1 LTLYTHTP
9 GVLNKKNII
18 IAILLAII
26 IILTS
31 GVAILRNIKKSENIK
46 QTEKTVALA
55 DSETIQKDNW
65 ELGLVFYDSTVD
77 NGKTALKE
85 INWNATKKEE
95 TRIITMQ
102 INYKN
107 TNVVTAYEPGQLQ
120 IKVDN
125 LGKYMVN
132 TDNYSNGYASTWPAY
147 TMKANAISADN
158 IKESA
163 KQYDWSYQTSKEI
176 QSTYDTRV
184 RYFDEYIL
192 TNNIL
197 IEKGSN
203 TEGTIQ
209 ISYVIKGSE
218 VFQTE
223 SATIKA
229 TLNNEINSDLIT
241 FSFSS
246 PKAQYNNAKA
256 TVEKALK
263 SAEGLP
269 ENAENYIWV
278 KYNINMNKS
287 YSSLHVRMVKK
298 HLFSVELLPNCIALD
313 YEMKPIEID
322 AEGKCIT
329 DKYYKSP
336 TNTYYYNET
345 YLYIG
350 YPKEDYAGTKI
361 SQNFN
366 IYGDYCDNAAFKNSK
381 ENIELVKNFNIENII
396 LDDFD
401 FKYEGNLYGITMSSR
416 TTGRESYNTIT
427 KGQTRSEFLTYFDVR
442 TTGKSYNLQ
451 VYNDIFGIT
460 DELGNFSK
468 LSDEEYRI
476 SEICVNSLTN
486 SNQVISADMNCEVEL
501 YVRNRG
507 EKEFVKYTNWNNS
520 TTRRD
525 ICFESDKNI
534 VGFYILYK
542 NLKESSMIQS
552 PSNITTYCNISRPEN
567 VKEEGTIYAISALE
581 YYEKQEDDSYII
593 INEAEL
599 ENYEGIIGKE
609 IADYDLETYGHYLQ
623 RAKAEINYRKQDIFY
638 SWFYY
643 DEKAT
648 NASIKENV
656 VGEKVELNER
666 WSTVFLDDDTTYL
679 EYIYG
684 FKMYELLPRGVE
696 FNGTVE
702 DIKKSISG
710 WNGSGHKYF
719 KKNNNEYFKNSDEF
733 CKFLGDHLELTIIQN
748 WKNTGRTKLELIFDF
763 REEPIYV
770 LDYLKNIYIATG
782 FDFSIPVSISY
793 DSLETYG
800 SLYTARMFYQNI
812 YEKDDVTL
820 QYSNVSIDNGELDK
834 EFVDIDED
842 GDIEEKFSRGVQTYT
857 INHVTASHQDIKVIA
872 ETDRTN
878 PTDNTAKAS
887 HESEYRYKLRARSGI
902 NSMTNLVIYD
912 SIEEYAKDKDGNT
925 IKAYGNKEHWK
936 GSFEGIDTSYAE
948 SQGYTVKTY
957 YSENE
962 LVEELGKDT
971 SWKEYTEAVDKTL
984 VKSLAFEFLDS
995 EGNKAILPSSSYIYV
1010 IIKMRAPAETNITSG
1025 NQEAFAYN
1033 GCWSEW
1039 TAIDEKGN
1047 EIDFIS
1053 GINSN
1058 IVQISLKD
1066 TFNLKVNKVWE
1077 DSTNSLGVRPDNIE
1091 IKLLQNDIEYQTAT
1105 ISSENNWEYT
1115 FENVPISDNTNEK
1128 YKYSVIDNVNLYEL
1142 TKVETTEDEREFT
1155 LTNTLKADELYTS
1168 VNGTKIWNDDNNE
1181 KGKRPEKIKINLLRD
1196 EIVFASQEVTAENNW
1211 QYNFENVPIWKNNT
1225 EKYVYTVIE
1234 ENPSEKYEAI
1244 IENLNEKNGLKIK
1257 FSNNSKTEST
1267 SYDYVYIYYNQDE
1280 KIYRYGPFGGDTIAD
1295 QEVIV
1300 PTKDFYLYWHTDNS
1314 NSNYYGF
1321 SIDNIEHIK
1330 TTESANMIVTLP
1342 DYEIE
1347 ELTGNIYP
1355 ESEHTYQDNVN
1366 KLWHYTAEEVSNG
1379 ITINITNTYKK
1390 IPATLTV
1397 HHYKEGTTEK
1407 LSEDKITNVLLW
1419 DEYET
1424 TEATD
1429 IPEEYELASVEGE
1442 PKGEITKE
1450 NQEVTYY
1457 YKLKD
1462 ASVLVHHY
1470 IEETTTPV
1478 PLINGENAE
1487 DIKING
1493 KVTSEYATEAL
1504 TNIPE
1509 YYELVSTP
1517 ENATGTMTLE
1527 QIEVTYYYRLK
1538 SYQYIVNYLEKDTN
1552 QVLKQQKQVEDVIY
1566 GTVVDSNT
1574 EKVNI
1579 EGYDFDSFDK
1589 NSLTINVTGNT
1600 INIYYTKRNDL
1611 SYTVN
1616 YLEKDTNKVL
1626 NTAKVVNNQTYQN
1639 QITEQAIDIEGYV
1652 KQEPTEQTITIAV
1665 ESNVINFYYT
1675 KRNDLSYTVNYL
1687 EKDTNKVLNTEK
1699 IVNNQTYQAT
1709 VTEQAI
1715 DIEGYVKQEPTE
1727 QTITIAVEN
1736 NVINFYYT
1744 KRNDLSYTVKYLES
1758 DSTLDNTDDNKVLH
1772 EERVV
1777 TNQEFNK
1784 LINSE
1789 DEVISID
1796 GYNYAYCIPDQI
1808 NLGINNDE
1816 NVIAIFYTKVTG
1828 LRYEVNYL
1836 EKDTNEIIAPKYTC
1850 GDMTFGDTVTS
1861 SDEVIDIDGYNYDS
1875 ADKELLTI
1883 TTGNNVINIYYTKRN
1898 DLSYTV
1904 NYLEKDTN
1912 KVLNIAKIVTNQTYQ
1927 ATVTEQ
1933 AINIEG
1939 YVKQEPTEQ
1948 TITISVENNTIN
1960 FYYTKRNDLSYTVN
1974 YLEKDT
1980 ENVLKVA
1987 KNVNEQTYQ
1996 SIVTEQ
2002 AVDIEGYVKQ
2012 EPTEQTITIAIEN
2025 NVINFYYTKRND
2037 LSYTVNY
2044 LEKDTNKVLHEQKVV
2059 NKQIYQNNI
2068 TENAIDI
2075 IGYNKEIPAEQTI
2088 IIDLNDNTID
2098 FYYTKRNDLS
2108 YTVNYLEKDTEK
2120 VLHEQKIVNGQTY
2133 KSNITEQAI
2142 NIEGY
2147 IKQEPTE
2154 QTITI
2159 EVDDNI
2165 INFYY
2170 TKRNDLSYKVNY
2182 LEKNTNKILHEQKT
2196 VNNIEFESVIN
2207 TNDEV
2212 ITIDGYNYDSADK
2225 ENLTIAVKDNVI
2237 NIYYTKVNG
2246 LSYKVNYLEKNTNK
2260 MLSPTKVVGNQVF
2273 ENVITSSNEV
2283 IEIDGYNYDSLDKDT
2298 LTITTG
2304 ENVINIYYT
2313 KRNDLS
2319 YKVNYLEKDTNKILS
2334 TQKVVNDMT
2343 FEDIINSSD
2352 EIITIDGYD
2361 YDSVDKNSLTITT
2374 GENVINIYYTKRRDL
2389 SYKVNY
2395 LEKDTNKVLNTQK
2408 VVDSVTFEDVI
2419 NTEDE
2424 VIEIDGYNYDSVDK
2438 DELVIQTGENLIN
2451 IYYTKRNDLSYKVNY
2466 LEKDTNKVLS
2476 TQKVVDNVT
2485 FEDVITSSDEVI
2497 EIDGYNYDSVDKAEL
2512 VITTRENVINIYYTK
2527 RTDLHYTVNY
2537 LEKGTN
2543 KVLNSPKVKNGITLE
2558 DVITSSSEVIGIDG
2572 YNYDSVDKDELVI
2585 TTSENVINIYYT
2597 KHTDLSYTVNYL
2609 EKDTNKVLKDQKVV
2623 DNVTFE
2629 DVIVA
2634 EDEVVDIY
2642 GYNFDSANVDELVIA
2657 TKDNVINLYYT
2668 KKDATVVVHHYA
2680 EGTTTKVANDVTVTG
2695 KVGDDYET
2703 ETSSEVPSK
2712 YELAQSPA
2720 NATGTM
2726 TEDTVEVIYYYRLK
2740 STKVIVHHYE
2750 EGTTNKLSE
2759 DVEIEG
2765 LIDSTYTTTSAD
2777 DIPIKYALVEI
2788 PTNATGIMT
2797 EEVIEVTY
2805 YYAVKDAE
2813 LNIYY
2818 LEKDTDIELA
2828 KPEKQTGKVGE
2839 MYRTDAKEIEG
2850 YTLVGNS
2857 GNTTGQLEVEPL
2869 TVIYYYLQN
2878 TRATVQ
2884 YIDITT
2890 GEILDERTDE
2900 GLVGDEFVTETKTF
2914 DDYILVQEPAQKT
2927 VNMTKDEIV
2936 LKYYYLHISG
2946 GVIEQHIDVISG
2958 DVLYNG
2964 THEGNEGDE
2973 YNIPSKDFT
2982 GYDLVEDR
2990 LPANSEGT
2998 MTVNP
3003 ITVTYYYIHRAKVT
3017 TQYIDKTTGEKI
3029 TPDVVET
3036 GHEDDLY
3043 TTENKVFEGYKLI
3056 QVPENSN
3063 GNMTKEDIIVK
3074 YYYVP
3079 ESAGV
3084 VERHLDVLT
3093 DEPLVEERNYYGYA
3107 EDNYETEAKQIP
3119 GYDLVKERYPENATG
3134 KMTKEEI
3141 VVTYYYARRV
3151 QVQVKYVDKITG
3163 QEIADTEVIDGH
3175 KGDNYTTE
3183 EKAISGYDL
3192 IEVPTNQ
3199 KGIMFDDVTEVIYY
3213 YIKPAKVITNYYDID
3228 TKETIAA
3235 EEVIDGHEGD
3245 EYETVQKEIKYYN
3258 LVEVPE
3264 NKAGNM
3270 TVEDIA
3276 VNYYY
3281 KKKDFNLKVE
3291 KQVKEIAYNGQV
3303 LSINGNIGKVELDKN
3318 KIASTEM
3325 VVTYEIKV
3333 TNTAELRG
3341 GAELIENIPNGMTM
3355 KEEDNKDWVIHED
3368 TAILSVE
3375 DLEPGQERSYNVVMR
3390 WTPSENNLGMKE
3402 NIAEIVKVDNEAG
3415 FEEITIDDN
3424 KGKADLVI
3432 SIKTGAEDDNTIV
3445 KLAILAIFIVLGITV
3460 TCIILKEKNRK

>member
-1 LTLYTHTP
+1 
-9 GVLNKKNII
+9 
-18 IAILLAII
+18 
-26 IILTS
+26 
-31 GVAILRNIKKSENIK
+31 
-46 QTEKTVALA
+46 
-55 DSETIQKDNW
+55 
-65 ELGLVFYDSTVD
+65 
-77 NGKTALKE
+77 
-85 INWNATKKEE
+85 
-95 TRIITMQ
+95 MQ

-107 TNVVTAYEPGQLQ
+107 TNVVTTYEPGQLQ

-125 LGKYMVN
+125 LGKYMTN
-132 TDNYSNGYASTWPAY
+132 TKKNTSSPSTTKDYWANP
-147 TMKANAISADN
+147 MKAEAISADELKQEN
-158 IKESA
+158 
-163 KQYDWSYQTSKEI
+163 KQYDWSYQETEEI
-176 QSTYDTRV
+176 QSIYDSKV
-184 RYFDEYIL
+184 KYFNEYIL
-192 TNNIL
+192 TNNIA
-197 IEKGSN
+197 IEQGTN
-203 TEGTIQ
+203 VEGTIQ
-209 ISYVIKGSE
+209 VSYRIDSE
-218 VFQTE
+218 DVFQIE
-223 SATIKA
+223 RAELKA
-229 TLNNEINSDLIT
+229 QLNNEINSDLIH

-246 PKAQYNNAKA
+246 PKSPYSKAKA
-256 TVEKALK
+256 SVQEALV
-263 SAEGLP
+263 SYDGLP
-269 ENAENYIWV
+269 ENAQNYIWV
-278 KYNINMNKS
+278 KYKIDMGSYLENIR
-287 YSSLHVRMVKK
+287 LVKK
-298 HLFSVELLPNCIALD
+298 YLFSINIPAGGIALD
-313 YEMKPIEID
+313 YEMQKIEQN
-322 AEGKCIT
+322 ENGLYIT
-329 DKYYKSP
+329 DKTWEMGNGSMP
-336 TNTYYYNET
+336 WATYVYV
-345 YLYIG
+345 G
-350 YPKEDYAGTKI
+350 YPKENYEGQTI
-361 SQNFN
+361 SQSFD
-366 IYGDYCDNAAFKNSK
+366 IYGDYCDNIAFKNSE
-381 ENIELVKNFNIENII
+381 ENIECFKSFKIDGII
-396 LDDFD
+396 LDDFNFSYD
-401 FKYEGNLYGITMSSR
+401 GQLDSLNIRSYLGKATYNLIKKGVAKP
-416 TTGRESYNTIT
+416 EFATI
-427 KGQTRSEFLTYFDVR
+427 FDVKY
-442 TTGKSYNLQ
+442 TGKTYNLKI
-451 VYNDIFGIT
+451 YNDIFGIT
-460 DELGNFSK
+460 DEVGNFSK
-468 LSDEEYRI
+468 LLDNEYRI
-476 SEICVNSLTN
+476 NKIDIHPIVNSNNVTYGN
-486 SNQVISADMNCEVEL
+486 GKYEIDL
-501 YVRNRG
+501 YVRHAN
-507 EKEFVKYTNWNNS
+507 EEEFVKYSSWS
-520 TTRRD
+520 T
-525 ICFESDKNI
+525 SASGK
-534 VGFYILYK
+534 YITFKENENVVAYYVLYK
-542 NLKESSMIQS
+542 DLREGAWVKEQGNYLRAYIDVFRSENLKE
-552 PSNITTYCNISRPEN
+552 
-567 VKEEGTIYAISALE
+567 EGSIYAISAME
-581 YYEKQEDDSYII
+581 KYEKQENAEYIYV
-593 INEAEL
+593 NNVSL
-599 ENYEGIIGKE
+599 ENYQGNIGE
-609 IADYDLETYGHYLQ
+609 DIANYDIEKYGHYMH
-623 RAKAEINYRKQDIFY
+623 RAKGEYKYKNNDTYNTYIDKL
-638 SWFYY
+638 SVS
-643 DEKAT
+643 
-648 NASIKENV
+648 SIKENLEK
-656 VGEKVELNER
+656 EKVEFDVNWDLNALN
-666 WSTVFLDDDTTYL
+666 SDTTYI
-679 EYIYG
+679 ENIYG
-684 FKMYELLPRGVE
+684 FKLYELLPLGVE
-696 FNGTVE
+696 FNGTE
-702 DIKKSISG
+702 EYIKNSISKSKHYNK
-710 WNGSGHKYF
+710 WEYLKI
-719 KKNNNEYFKNSDEF
+719 NNEYVQNEEQLNN
-733 CKFLGDHLELTIIQN
+733 FLKEHLTLNTIQN
-748 WKNTGRTKLELIFDF
+748 WNNTGRTKIELIIDF
-763 REEPIYV
+763 RNEPIYIQEFINKN
-770 LDYLKNIYIATG
+770 YLQSLY
-782 FDFSIPVSISY
+782 FQFSIPLSISY
-793 DSLETYG
+793 DNIEIYG
-800 SLYTARMFYQNI
+800 VNYASRMYYQPIIQDENLFI
-812 YEKDDVTL
+812 KYGWKNSGKDDGT
-820 QYSNVSIDNGELDK
+820 LDK
-834 EFVDIDED
+834 DFIDIDED
-842 GDIEEKFSRGVQTYT
+842 GDIEEKFNYDVQNYV
-857 INHVTASHQDIKVIA
+857 INHVISSHQDIKVLVQ
-872 ETDRTN
+872 TDRSN
-878 PTDNTAKAS
+878 YTDELAKAS
-887 HESEYRYKLRARSGI
+887 NGAEYTYKLRVRSGI
-902 NSMTNLVIYD
+902 NAMTNLVIYN
-912 SIEEYAKDKDGNT
+912 SIEEYAKDKEGNT
-925 IKAYGNKEHWK
+925 VKAYGNKEHWK
-936 GSFEGIDTSYAE
+936 GNFEGIDTSYAE

-971 SWKEYTEAVDKTL
+971 SWKEYTETVDKTK

-995 EGNKAILPSSSYIYV
+995 EGNKAILPGSSYIYV
-1010 IIKMRAPAETNITSG
+1010 TIKMIAPAETDTTSG

-1115 FENVPISDNTNEK
+1115 FENVPISDNTNKK

-1407 LSEDKITNVLLW
+1407 LSEDKINNVLLW
-1419 DEYET
+1419 DDYET

-1933 AINIEG
+1933 AIDIEG

-2025 NVINFYYTKRND
+2025 NV
-2037 LSYTVNY
+2037 
-2044 LEKDTNKVLHEQKVV
+2044 
-2059 NKQIYQNNI
+2059 
-2068 TENAIDI
+2068 
-2075 IGYNKEIPAEQTI
+2075 
-2088 IIDLNDNTID
+2088 
-2098 FYYTKRNDLS
+2098 
-2108 YTVNYLEKDTEK
+2108 
-2120 VLHEQKIVNGQTY
+2120 
-2133 KSNITEQAI
+2133 
-2142 NIEGY
+2142 
-2147 IKQEPTE
+2147 
-2154 QTITI
+2154 
-2159 EVDDNI
+2159 

-2512 VITTRENVINIYYTK
+2512 VITTSENVINIYYTK
-2527 RTDLHYTVNY
+2527 RSDLSYKVNY
-2537 LEKGTN
+2537 LEKDTD
-2543 KVLNSPKVKNGITLE
+2543 KVLSTQKVVNNVTLE
-2558 DVITSSSEVIGIDG
+2558 DVITSSSEVIEIDG

-2597 KHTDLSYTVNYL
+2597 KRTDLSYTVNYL

-2629 DVIVA
+2629 DVIKA
-2634 EDEVVDIY
+2634 SDEVVDIY

-3415 FEEITIDDN
+3415 FEEITIEDN